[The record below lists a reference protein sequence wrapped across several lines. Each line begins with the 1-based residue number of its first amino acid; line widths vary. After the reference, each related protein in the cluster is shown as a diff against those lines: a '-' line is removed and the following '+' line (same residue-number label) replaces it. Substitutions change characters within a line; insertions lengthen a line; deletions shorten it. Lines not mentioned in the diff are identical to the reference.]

1 MTLRKAVLPIV
12 FVVSQFGL
20 FLPAQADTLGILSLE
35 DEQPQ
40 VDDSETSENL

>member
-1 MTLRKAVLPIV
+1 MTLRKAALPIV

-35 DEQPQ
+35 DEKPQ
-40 VDDSETSENL
+40 VDDTEVAESR